1 MGKLYNETY
10 ISNQNKINF
19 RLVYC
24 WQILFKENKKKSVID
39 ESSLIIK
46 IVALKMINSLIE
58 KFNGSRFIHF
68 KHIDRQ
74 IISINV
80 NII

>member
-1 MGKLYNETY
+1 MK
-10 ISNQNKINF
+10 F
-19 RLVYC
+19 
-24 WQILFKENKKKSVID
+24 VID

-46 IVALKMINSLIE
+46 IVALKIINSLIE
-58 KFNGSRFIHF
+58 KFNGPRFIHF

-80 NII
+80 NIILTKQRC